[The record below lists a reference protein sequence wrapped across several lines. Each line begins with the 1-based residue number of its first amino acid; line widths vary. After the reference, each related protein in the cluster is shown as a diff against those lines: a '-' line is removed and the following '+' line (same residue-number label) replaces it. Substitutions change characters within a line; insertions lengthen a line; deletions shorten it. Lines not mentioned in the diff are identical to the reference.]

1 MDSTTNKKSRGHIM
15 KNTGALFILPHTL
28 SLIHPGKQPFTI
40 IEGDLNAEC
49 GLNADETEGYAWM
62 RIEQKACGNEVMKE

>member
-1 MDSTTNKKSRGHIM
+1 MHLLAISQKPVQHK
-15 KNTGALFILPHTL
+15 ALCLT
-28 SLIHPGKQPFTI
+28 IHPGKQPFTI

-62 RIEQKACGNEVMKE
+62 RIELKACGNEVMKE